1 MYNSTSGGYKGPH
14 KMMLGSS
21 PPPVT
26 ITKVFDAWNEMIE
39 NENQSLRDRVAD
51 LEKKV
56 HEQTDEIMCLRSTL
70 ADVLRRINT
79 IEGARDTRKKSSSR
93 TNHQPEH
100 PFIASFPSSVVN
112 SHSGGRA
119 TPTKEGVRLRHHHSD
134 SARDVSKR
142 ASSYVPGRSPSA
154 TQIR

>member
-26 ITKVFDAWNEMIE
+26 ITKVFDAWSKSGSHACPSAHTDDEMIE

-79 IEGARDTRKKSSSR
+79 IEGAR
-93 TNHQPEH
+93 
-100 PFIASFPSSVVN
+100 VVN